1 MSELLELNS
10 EANFIDQSSKTFES
24 NNSTEATN
32 DLYLKEYYLKVF
44 KEHDHNQDGKIDYET
59 FCKIIN
65 KENSN
70 DKLDKEKLARL
81 YKDTNREID
90 FKRFFRLLDK
100 INQNYRDFLIVVLSA
115 PPAESIELN
124 ELTVNLKQEN
134 E

>member
-10 EANFIDQSSKTFES
+10 ETNITKQNSKAHHSSID
-24 NNSTEATN
+24 ATN
-32 DLYLKEYYLKVF
+32 DLYLKEYYFKVF

-59 FCKIIN
+59 FCEIIN

-70 DKLDKEKLARL
+70 DKLDKDKLARL

-90 FKRFFRLLDK
+90 FKRFFRLLEK
-100 INQNYRDFLIVVLSA
+100 INQNYREFLITVSSA
-115 PPAESIELN
+115 PLADSVELN
-124 ELTVNLKQEN
+124 ELTIGLKQEN